1 MSNTATTMMA
11 RDIAAQ
17 LAGKMT
23 LQPVGLLLALPG
35 MTIKVR
41 SNSVPLLEKLRAYFK
56 HIVVTDAV
64 TTLEIHAFEC
74 PPPDLAVAFTD
85 WPREAS
91 KSGRKDTYVDLPD
104 GRIVK
109 KVRTGMVFLQSRDHV
124 IAAGPCLEND
134 NQVINFINAQ
144 YMNMLQ
150 QNGWAICHAAGLVR
164 NGRALGL
171 AGFSG
176 GGKSTLM
183 LHMLDEDGTAFL
195 SNDRLFVRQTDGGV
209 WAAGIPK
216 LPRINPGTAL
226 NNPRLDTI
234 VSPER
239 RAALAA
245 LPTAK
250 LWDIEEKYD
259 VDIENIYGPERIT
272 ARAPLCGFLI
282 LNWSHDADTPPQ
294 ITEVDLAARRDLLA
308 AVMKSPGPFYQRAD
322 GNMYGSDQALDED
335 AYLAVFEGVPIFEVT
350 GRVDFDEIARQ
361 CTAQIFDKGQRNKGG
376 QP

>member
-1 MSNTATTMMA
+1 MSKTATSMIA
-11 RDIAAQ
+11 KDVAAQ
-17 LAGKMT
+17 LAGNMT
-23 LQPVGLLLALPG
+23 LQPGALLLALPD

-41 SNSVPLLEKLRAYFK
+41 SNSAPLLEKLRAYFK

-64 TTLEIHAFEC
+64 TTIEIHAFEC
-74 PPPDLAVAFTD
+74 PPPDLEVAYTA
-85 WPREAS
+85 WPREAG
-91 KSGRKDTYVDLPD
+91 KSGRKDAYLDLAD

-124 IAAGPCLEND
+124 VAAGPCLEND

-150 QNGWAICHAAGLVR
+150 QDGWLICHAAGLVR

-183 LHMLDEDGTAFL
+183 LHMLDETGTAFL
-195 SNDRLFVRQTDGGV
+195 SNDRLFVRHRDGDV

-216 LPRINPGTAL
+216 LPRINPGTAV
-226 NNPRLDTI
+226 NNPRLGSI
-234 VSPER
+234 VSPAR
-239 RAALAA
+239 RAELAA
-245 LPTAK
+245 LPTEE

-259 VDIENIYGPERIT
+259 VDIEKIYGPERIA

-282 LNWSHDADTPPQ
+282 LNWSRDADASPQ
-294 ITEVDLAARRDLLA
+294 ITQVDLKVRRDLLA
-308 AVMKSPGPFYQRAD
+308 AVMKSPGPFYQNAD
-322 GNMYGSDQALDED
+322 GSMFGRNKTLDED
-335 AYLAVFEGVPIFEVT
+335 AYLAVFDGVPIFEVT
-350 GRVDFDEIARQ
+350 GRVDFDTIARQ
-361 CTAQIFDKGQRNKGG
+361 SADQLFDQDLINKGLG
-376 QP
+376 A

>member
-1 MSNTATTMMA
+1 MTNTATA
-11 RDIAAQ
+11 IKAGDIAAQ
-17 LAGKMT
+17 LAGTMT
-23 LQPVGLLLALPG
+23 LQPGGLLLSLPD

-41 SNSVPLLEKLRAYFK
+41 SNSAPLLDKLRAYFK
-56 HIVVTDAV
+56 HIVVSDAKP
-64 TTLEIHAFEC
+64 TLEIDAFEC
-74 PPPDLAVAFTD
+74 PPPDLAVSYTD
-85 WPREAS
+85 WPREAG
-91 KSGRKDTYVDLPD
+91 KSGRKDAYVDLPD

-109 KVRTGMVFLQSRDHV
+109 KVRTGMVFLQSRDRV

-259 VDIENIYGPERIT
+259 VDIEKIYGPERIA

-282 LNWSHDADTPPQ
+282 LNWSRDADTPPQ
-294 ITEVDLAARRDLLA
+294 ITKVDLAARRDLLA

-322 GNMYGSDQALDED
+322 SSMFGSDQALDED

-361 CTAQIFDKGQRNKGG
+361 CSAQIFDKGQRNKGG